1 MGPSGKRSTR
11 SGARGQQ
18 RGCPSGLEKGPA
30 KKLEMQRLLKVKKQR
45 RKQLWKKKKR
55 KKKRRRR
62 KRRSKY
68 HSHKHSQSL
77 ICQSIPDWIWR
88 SSCRHQTDICDF
100 PVQVVD
106 PMKNINRLCIFTSH

>member
-1 MGPSGKRSTR
+1 MG
-11 SGARGQQ
+11 
-18 RGCPSGLEKGPA
+18 
-30 KKLEMQRLLKVKKQR
+30 MQRLLKVRKQR
-45 RKQLWKKKKR
+45 RKQQWKKKR
-55 KKKRRRR
+55 RKKRRRR
-62 KRRSKY
+62 KKRSKY

-106 PMKNINRLCIFTSH
+106 PMKNINRLCIFTSQLLGGQRYNRCNKSGFIFGMEAMTRMEYV